1 MIRTVAMMMMA
12 MPARAYV
19 MMASSSRVVDARKRI
34 DLAEM
39 DLALDI
45 GCGYGI
51 STLELKEMTP
61 RASVIGIDY
70 DKSKIMTA
78 RRIVGDHHDDLC
90 FEHKNAINTGLRSN
104 MFDLVQFKHVL
115 CQASYP
121 EDMIGEARR
130 LLRPGGLVIVYEKLT
145 NRELEGLTSD
155 QLERYYPEYITRRPI
170 DHLLKYFSGF
180 DPCLHSV
187 ERDML
192 GLVLCKI

>member
-19 MMASSSRVVDARKRI
+19 MMASSPRVVDARDRI
-34 DLAEM
+34 DLAETE
-39 DLALDI
+39 LALDI

-70 DKSKIMTA
+70 DKSKIMAA
-78 RRIVGDHHDDLC
+78 RRIVGDNHDDLC

-130 LLRPGGLVIVYEKLT
+130 LLRPGGLVVVYEKLT

-187 ERDML
+187 ERDVF
-192 GLVLCKI
+192 GLVLCKR